1 MSKLKDQQRE
11 SVKQLYDHRISVIK
25 GPPGC
30 GKTKVT
36 TQIAAMAAYANKMS
50 GNKRKVIVSAP
61 MNATV
66 EDLVYQLIRMTDPDG
81 NRVKVVW
88 FVSKSHLAQ
97 VPERTEEFT
106 LNNLAIKHPSGYE
119 QPLGIGAQTQLAKL
133 HNKRNER
140 YMNLPESQLIHYRT
154 LLKAAAAKYYEIV
167 TL

>member
-1 MSKLKDQQRE
+1 MSKLKNQQRE

-36 TQIAAMAAYANKMS
+36 TQIATMAAYANKMS

-66 EDLVYQLIRMTDPDG
+66 EDLVYQLSRKKDPEL
-81 NRVKVVW
+81 NRIKVVW

-106 LNNLAIKHPSGYE
+106 LNNLAMHKS
-119 QPLGIGAQTQLAKL
+119 
-133 HNKRNER
+133 
-140 YMNLPESQLIHYRT
+140 S
-154 LLKAAAAKYYEIV
+154 
-167 TL
+167 